1 MTKQLLIYETV
12 VPLNKENH
20 KDLCINKTLNYSYAR
35 GLHQVPIT
43 AVEFPVACPEYAIV
57 FYGDENKVAP
67 FVVTGL
73 DQEHG
78 NLYVDDKGNW
88 RARCVPAFVRR
99 YPFIYGTTDEADTF
113 TVSFDETYQG
123 LNRDGVGEALFKA
136 DGEESDYL
144 KQVMAFM
151 EEMQTHFKNTE
162 LLCAKLVEHQL
173 IEPMS
178 TKVSVPFSDQPITL
192 SFFGVGHERLKALSP
207 DVLAEFVNNNWLELI
222 YLHLQSIRQFRLSME
237 QFAAK

>member
-1 MTKQLLIYETV
+1 MSKQLLIYNTV

-20 KDLCINKTLNYSYAR
+20 KELYINKTLDYSYAR
-35 GLHQVPIT
+35 EINQVPLT
-43 AVEFPVACPEYAIV
+43 AAEFPVACPEYAIV
-57 FYGDENKVAP
+57 FYGDETKVAP
-67 FVVTGL
+67 FAVTGM

-78 NLYVDDKGNW
+78 NLYVDEKGNW

-99 YPFIYGTTDEADTF
+99 YPFIYGATDEANTF

-123 LNRDGVGEALFKA
+123 FNREGKGKPLFNEQGA
-136 DGEESDYL
+136 ESEYL
-144 KQVMAFM
+144 TQVMSFM
-151 EEMQTHFKNTE
+151 EELQTHFQNTE
-162 LLCAKLVEHQL
+162 LFCAKLVEHQL

-178 TKVSVPFSDQPITL
+178 TKVSTPFSDQPVTL
-192 SFFGVGHERLKALSP
+192 SFFGVGHDKLKALSP
-207 DVLAEFVNNNWLELI
+207 EVLAEFVKNDWLELI